1 MNETLSTTTIPR
13 GVRQIYLMLFVILV
27 VAVIVTTVTHHAWPQ
42 LTGVPAQAVDIWIL
56 VPTDIMVTI
65 MGFVTFK
72 HAQRTLGKDKAWFFL
87 LSSILFAGIEETFWI
102 LTGRSGVVPPTY
114 YFTYGGLWF
123 FEIPIYTCVAWFM
136 VCYCGYT
143 MVKKTFP
150 AMRSAGIA
158 ALVGAFGTCWDLW
171 LDPVVCNRH
180 LVSSLPDLWIWLNPT
195 GIRLFDIPILNFAG
209 WFGVIFTVVFVF
221 DRCLQ
226 SKDPL
231 TPRTVGTFYLFLAI
245 GWGIIFALLHLVG
258 LFEVTANFAMLPVY
272 FGTAI
277 DPVASGARIFST
289 LGTTVYL
296 LGLVMAS
303 IVLVV
308 YNRKSKPKIL
318 MHWTPVLVIG
328 FWLMAVLGTA
338 FDMLATFPATNIGWI
353 MICCSAYPI
362 ALMLLHGFRGPRS
375 T

>member
-1 MNETLSTTTIPR
+1 MNETLSTTTMPR
-13 GVRQIYLMLFVILV
+13 GVRQIYLILFVTLV
-27 VAVIVTTVTHHAWPQ
+27 VAVIVTTVTHHALPE

-56 VPTDIMVTI
+56 VPTDIMVAI

-221 DRCLQ
+221 GNTKDSGNVFPVLGNWLGNYICL
-226 SKDPL
+226 
-231 TPRTVGTFYLFLAI
+231 
-245 GWGIIFALLHLVG
+245 
-258 LFEVTANFAMLPVY
+258 
-272 FGTAI
+272 
-277 DPVASGARIFST
+277 ASSR
-289 LGTTVYL
+289 
-296 LGLVMAS
+296 GLV
-303 IVLVV
+303 
-308 YNRKSKPKIL
+308 
-318 MHWTPVLVIG
+318 
-328 FWLMAVLGTA
+328 
-338 FDMLATFPATNIGWI
+338 
-353 MICCSAYPI
+353 
-362 ALMLLHGFRGPRS
+362 RGHR
-375 T
+375 